1 MSGNYTTAD
10 LPEAGNPVET
20 ACGCTV
26 GFSPDLPYA
35 NHQGRRV
42 FFCLPICK
50 QDYDRDPISSC
61 LILRT
66 AFEAET

>member
-1 MSGNYTTAD
+1 
-10 LPEAGNPVET
+10 VET

-26 GFSPDLPYA
+26 GFSLDLPYA

-50 QDYDRDPISSC
+50 QDFDRDPLSSC

-66 AFEAET
+66 RSQADT